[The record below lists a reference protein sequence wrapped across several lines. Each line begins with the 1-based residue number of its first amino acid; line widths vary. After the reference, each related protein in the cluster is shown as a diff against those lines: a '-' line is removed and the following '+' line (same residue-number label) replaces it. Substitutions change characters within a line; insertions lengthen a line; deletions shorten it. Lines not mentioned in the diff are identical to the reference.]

1 VISLQ
6 LNFAA
11 SARVLTAMK
20 EDVRDE
26 IARQQD
32 VTHLPHMKEGAKML
46 EADES
51 EVRSTALGLQKAQLN
66 KRASIDPRYAAPELD
81 EGSQPAMTE
90 NPKKRWSLFG

>member
-1 VISLQ
+1 MISLQ

-32 VTHLPHMKEGAKML
+32 VTHLPHMKEGAKIEEIVEDVEFAGNPEEMQERAAEL
-46 EADES
+46 YDQLCL
-51 EVRSTALGLQKAQLN
+51 RSFQVVVLL
-66 KRASIDPRYAAPELD
+66 
-81 EGSQPAMTE
+81 
-90 NPKKRWSLFG
+90 